1 MSMTLRS
8 HLITLVLVAVLPLL
22 LFSAIVVGLAA
33 DSERDATERGLRA
46 TGRAVSSAVDHTLD
60 NAIGALEVLAT
71 SELLD
76 GGDLPGFHKV
86 AARALEGQRGWLS
99 VAVVDRA
106 GRQVLNTLRPTGAE
120 LPPPA
125 DARTVAAVLAR
136 RLPIVSDLIAGDL
149 PARAHVVVAVPVLR
163 GRALRG
169 ALLTALDAH
178 DLARVLE
185 AQQLPH
191 QWAAAIVDGHGVVVA
206 RVPEPQRF
214 VGQPATAAYVAL
226 TARGDSGAARMP
238 GLDGVRR
245 HTVFNR
251 LENAGW
257 TVYLAI
263 PTVTMDAGFRRSL
276 VTLIGGGLVFLAAGI
291 ALAIVV
297 GRRLTAPI
305 VALSTAAVRVGAG
318 QLPDTP
324 PGSRVAEVAA
334 LGGAL
339 TDAARRRREIEGER
353 EELLARAEASRE
365 RAALLAEASR
375 LLASSLDY
383 EATLERLARLLVP
396 ALADLSVVDV
406 VGDDGEIRRVAAV
419 HADPAKDE
427 AARELARRF
436 PPDRRG
442 NHPVARALRSGRPE
456 LTGEIS
462 AETLESIAPDPAHR
476 ELAQAMAYASYLV
489 VPLIARERTLG
500 ALSLVSAGSGRRY
513 TAEDVPLA
521 EDIARRAAV
530 AIDNARLYRQS
541 EARLRAAEAVAEIG
555 GFLNQAL
562 DPEVVG
568 RRIAESVRGLLGLG
582 TSLFCRVDPYTLEMT
597 IVAGAGAPIPGFE
610 PGTRLPAGSATVG
623 LAVRERRPVTTPDL
637 LSDPRITLTREQRAL
652 LEGLPYRSVLAVPLL
667 SHERVIGVLALGDRR
682 GRLFRQEEVL
692 LAQGFAEQAA
702 LALEN
707 ARLYAETR
715 DANRAKDEFLATL
728 SHELRT
734 PLTAM
739 LGWVR
744 MLQSGT
750 LDAATAERALQVI
763 DRNTKLQAQLIDDLL
778 DVSRIVTGKLS
789 LELRAVDV
797 GVVVEAAVDA
807 VTPGALAKSVTL
819 ERRID
824 AAAGP
829 VWGDSHRLQQVVWN
843 LLSNA
848 IKFTGSGGR
857 VGVTVDR
864 EDPHVVVR
872 VADTGQGIAPEFLPF
887 IFDRFRQADSTTT
900 RAHGGLGLGLA
911 IVHYLVTLHRGTVTA
926 ESDGPDRGAT
936 FTVRVP
942 LAPLRPTAPAGTD
955 AATGVDRPPP
965 LAGIRVLV
973 VDDDA
978 DTRDL
983 VTAVLGQSGAEVL
996 TAASA
1001 EEALDTLA
1009 RARPDVLVSDLS
1021 MPGDDGYALLERVR
1035 ALGLDRDGRVPAI
1048 ALTAFARAE
1057 DRARALAVGFAV
1069 HVPKPVEPAALVE
1082 VVARLASR

>member
-1 MSMTLRS
+1 MTLRS
-8 HLITLVLVAVLPLL
+8 HLIMLVLVAVLPLL

-76 GGDLPGFHKV
+76 GGDLPGFHNV

-99 VAVVDRA
+99 VAVVDGA
-106 GRQVLNTLRPTGAE
+106 GRQVLNTLQPTGAE

-163 GRALRG
+163 GGALRG

-191 QWAAAIVDGHGVVVA
+191 QWAAGIVDGHGVVVA

-214 VGQPATAAYVAL
+214 VGQPATAAYMAL
-226 TARGDSGAARMP
+226 TARGDSGAARVP
-238 GLDGVRR
+238 GLDGQRR

-263 PTVTMDAGFRRSL
+263 PAVTMDAGFRRSL
-276 VTLIGGGLVFLAAGI
+276 VTLIGGGLVFLAAGL

-305 VALSTAAVRVGAG
+305 VALSTAAARLGAG
-318 QLPDTP
+318 QMPDTP

-334 LGGAL
+334 LGGVL

-427 AARELARRF
+427 AARELAQRF
-436 PPDRRG
+436 PPARRG

-456 LTGEIS
+456 LAGEIS
-462 AETLESIAPDPAHR
+462 AEALETIAPDPAHR
-476 ELAQAMAYASYLV
+476 ELVQAMAYASYLV

-692 LAQGFAEQAA
+692 LAQAFAEQAA

-750 LDAATAERALQVI
+750 LDAASAERALQVI

-789 LELRAVDV
+789 LELKAVDL
-797 GVVVEAAVDA
+797 GAVVEAALDA

-824 AAAGP
+824 AAGP
-829 VWGDSHRLQQVVWN
+829 VWGDSRRLQQVVWN

-911 IVHYLVTLHRGTVTA
+911 IVRYLVTLHRGTVTA

-955 AATGVDRPPP
+955 AATGVDRLPP

-983 VTAVLGQSGAEVL
+983 ITAVLGQSGAEVL

-1001 EEALDTLA
+1001 QEALDTLA
-1009 RARPDVLVSDLS
+1009 RARPHVLVSDLS

-1035 ALGLDRDGRVPAI
+1035 ALGLDRDGRVPAV